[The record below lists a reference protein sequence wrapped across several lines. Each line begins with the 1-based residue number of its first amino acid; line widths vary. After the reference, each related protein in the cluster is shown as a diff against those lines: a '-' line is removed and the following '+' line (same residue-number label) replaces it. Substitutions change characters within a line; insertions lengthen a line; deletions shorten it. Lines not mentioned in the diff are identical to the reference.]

1 MADKYK
7 QSLRSIEK
15 QEFAVEKLQNKLK
28 EISNSDKTPSTV
40 KNLVGETEKAEKEL
54 AKLKQQ
60 IDSLY
65 SKQDINKKEITKQKR
80 IIASNEDDNT
90 VDSRVNIS
98 NAETKIQVLTKENSD
113 MELQLDGIREKYD
126 LLEAKIYDNKNAISS
141 AKEELRTTSTDALN
155 KQLGLA
161 NQKLEDAKEKAIKLK
176 EEFDN
181 SKKIKF
187 ASFFGGGIDE
197 VGKKIDKFKNK
208 MSRLIGTAM
217 IFSLIRNQL
226 TSLRNG
232 FISLLKTD
240 DQFSS
245 SLNQVKANLMTA
257 FAPIYNACLPAIN
270 SLMNSLSKVTGTIAV
285 FMANLF
291 GTNIKDA
298 TKDAQKLSGALNKT
312 ASSAKKASGAL
323 GSFDTLEVL
332 PDDSSGGGTSGA
344 NSNSIDYSGELT
356 YSQGL
361 LDVMNSIADF
371 IKNNKEIILGTLAG
385 ILTFITLIKL
395 DLGGLKSLGIGLIIA
410 GIVTLVQGIVN
421 FIKDPSWENFAV
433 ILQGLA
439 LILAGVAVAMLA
451 VNAANPVAWIILAIA
466 LITGL
471 ASIIIKYWNKI
482 CKIGSTVGEWF
493 YTTIIEPIVSF
504 VTNLWDDIVKFFE
517 TAINWIK
524 DNWQGLILFII
535 NPVAGV
541 FKLLYD
547 NCEGF
552 RNIVDNVVSS
562 VKDFFSDLWNN
573 MKNGAADAWNG
584 IKSVFSSVAS
594 FFKNIFT
601 NAWTAVKNVFS
612 SGGKIF
618 TGIKEGIFNSFKS
631 VVNVLIDGINK
642 IVSIPFKGINS
653 ALGRLRNLEILGVEP
668 FKWIPTIN
676 VPKIPKLARG
686 AVIPPRQEFAAILG
700 DQKHGTNIEAPLET
714 IKQANREVLEEVLG
728 RIGLNNEEKEIVL
741 KNWQFVLQ
749 FGNTTLGKM
758 VIEEIKKY
766 QKETN
771 IQFLLA

>member
-15 QEFAVEKLQNKLK
+15 QEFVVEKLQNKLK
-28 EISNSDKTPSTV
+28 EISNSDKVPPTV
-40 KNLVGETEKAEKEL
+40 KSLVDETEKAEKKL

-65 SKQDINKKEITKQKR
+65 SKQDINKKEITKQKK
-80 IIASNEDDNT
+80 IIASNEDDDT
-90 VDSRVNIS
+90 VDSRVSVS
-98 NAETKIQVLTKENSD
+98 NAEAQIRVLTKENSD

-141 AKEELRTTSTDALN
+141 AKEELRTTSTDSLN
-155 KQLGLA
+155 KQLDLA

-181 SKKIKF
+181 SKKTEF
-187 ASFFGGGIDE
+187 ANLFGGGIDE

-217 IFSLIRNQL
+217 IFNLIRNQL

-240 DQFSS
+240 DQFSG

-298 TKDAQKLSGALNKT
+298 TKDAKKLSSALNKT

-332 PDDSSGGGTSGA
+332 PEESSSGGTSGV

-356 YSQGL
+356 YSQRL
-361 LDVMNSIADF
+361 LDFMNKIVDYVN
-371 IKNNKEIILGTLAG
+371 KNKDTILGTLAG
-385 ILTFITLIKL
+385 ILTFITLIKVSV
-395 DLGGLKSLGIGLIIA
+395 GGFLSLGISVAIA
-410 GIVTLVQGIVN
+410 GIVTLVQGIIN
-421 FIKDPSWENFAV
+421 FIKDPSWKNFSV
-433 ILQGLA
+433 ILQGLT
-439 LILAGVAVAMLA
+439 LILAGVAIAMLA
-451 VNAANPVAWIILAIA
+451 VNAANPVSWILLVIAAITA
-466 LITGL
+466 LSVL
-471 ASIIIKYWNKI
+471 IIKKWNNIKKI
-482 CKIGSTVGEWF
+482 ASTIGEWF

-504 VTNLWDDIVKFFE
+504 VTNLWDDIVKLFE

-524 DNWQGLILFII
+524 DNWQGLLLFII

-562 VKDFFSDLWNN
+562 VKDFFSGLWNN
-573 MKNGAADAWNG
+573 MKNGATDAWNG

-631 VVNVLIDGINK
+631 VINVLIDGINK
-642 IVSIPFKGINS
+642 VVSIPFKGINS

-758 VIEEIKKY
+758 FIEEIKKY

>member
-1 MADKYK
+1 MAEKYK

-15 QEFAVEKLQNKLK
+15 QELSIEKLQNKIK
-28 EISNSDKTPSTV
+28 EISDSDKIPPSI

-60 IDSLY
+60 IDSLS
-65 SKQDINKKEITKQKR
+65 SKQDVNKKEITKQNR
-80 IIASNEDDNT
+80 IIASNEGDDT
-90 VDSRVNIS
+90 LDSRLNIS
-98 NAETKIQVLTKENSD
+98 NAETKIQTLTKENND
-113 MELQLDGIREKYD
+113 MELQLDVIREKYD

-141 AKEELRTTSTDALN
+141 AKEELRTTTIDALN
-155 KQLGLA
+155 KELELA
-161 NQKLEDAKEKAIKLK
+161 NQKLEDTKEKAINLK

-181 SKKIKF
+181 SKKTKF
-187 ASFFGGGIDE
+187 ENFLGGNIDE
-197 VGKKIDKFKNK
+197 VGKKIDKFKTK
-208 MSRLIGTAM
+208 MSRLVGTAM

-240 DQFSS
+240 DQFSN
-245 SLNQVKANLMTA
+245 SLNQIKANLMTA
-257 FAPIYNACLPAIN
+257 FTPIYNACLPAIN
-270 SLMNSLSKVTGTIAV
+270 NLMTALSKVTGTIAMFV
-285 FMANLF
+285 ANLF

-298 TKDAQKLSGALNKT
+298 TSDAKKLSSALNKT
-312 ASSAKKASGAL
+312 ASSAKKASGSL

-332 PDDSSGGGTSGA
+332 PDDSGSGA
-344 NSNSIDYSGELT
+344 STTSNNSIDYSGELT
-356 YSQGL
+356 YSQKL
-361 LDVMNSIADF
+361 LDFMNNIVDYV
-371 IKNNKEIILGTLAG
+371 KQNKETILGMLAG

-395 DLGGLKSLGIGLIIA
+395 GLDGFKSLGIGLIIA
-410 GIVTLVQGIVN
+410 GIVTLVQGIIN
-421 FIKDPSWENFAV
+421 FIKDPSWENFSI
-433 ILQGLA
+433 ILQGLT
-439 LILAGVAVAMLA
+439 LILAGVAIAMLA
-451 VNAANPVAWIILAIA
+451 VKAANPVAWIMLAIA
-466 LITGL
+466 AITAL
-471 ASIIIKYWNKI
+471 AVLIIKKWDSIKKI
-482 CKIGSTVGEWF
+482 FSSVGEWF
-493 YTTIIEPIVSF
+493 YNTVISPIATFFSDLWNGIANGVSTII
-504 VTNLWDDIVKFFE
+504 D
-517 TAINWIK
+517 WIK
-524 DNWQGLILFII
+524 GNWQGLLLFII

-562 VKDFFSDLWNN
+562 VKDFFSGLWNN
-573 MKNGAADAWNG
+573 MKNGATDAWNG
-584 IKSVFSSVAS
+584 IKSVFSSVTS

-642 IVSIPFKGINS
+642 VVSIPFKGINS
-653 ALGRLRNLEILGVEP
+653 ALGRLKNLEILGVEP

-686 AVIPPRQEFAAILG
+686 TVIPPRQEFAAILG

-749 FGNTTLGKM
+749 FGNITLGKM